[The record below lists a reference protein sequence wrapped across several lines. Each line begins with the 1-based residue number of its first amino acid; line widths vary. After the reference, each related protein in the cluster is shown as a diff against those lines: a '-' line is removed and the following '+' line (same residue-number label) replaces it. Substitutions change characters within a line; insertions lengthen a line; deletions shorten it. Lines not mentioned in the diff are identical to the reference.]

1 MSFSRGISVTFI
13 IDFNNK
19 AFKKYKRLQNEKSFE
34 VKILLKKEY
43 PATHPLIYCVGNVPF

>member
-1 MSFSRGISVTFI
+1 MSFSRGHSVTFT

-19 AFKKYKRLQNEKSFE
+19 ALKKYKRLQNEKNFE

-43 PATHPLIYCVGNVPF
+43 PATHPLIYFVGNVPF